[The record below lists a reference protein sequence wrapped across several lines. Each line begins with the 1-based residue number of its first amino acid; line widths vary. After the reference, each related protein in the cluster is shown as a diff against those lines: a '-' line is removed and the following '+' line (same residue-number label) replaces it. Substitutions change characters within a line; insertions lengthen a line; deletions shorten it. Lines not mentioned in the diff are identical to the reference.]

1 MNDNRGIVQK
11 RGMRRLGVHTSIAN
25 GIHLSLKRA
34 KALCCSTL
42 QIFSHN
48 PRIWATKKISD
59 EEIENFRE
67 LKTVLDIR
75 PVFIHSSY
83 LINLASPDREIRK
96 KSIKL
101 LSHEIQTAHLL
112 RADYIVLHPGKA
124 VGQDIKEA
132 IGRASEALSQA
143 YEKAGGGVGVLLE
156 NTAGQKGDIS
166 STIPML
172 SEIIENTPPGCVRGL
187 CLDTCHAYAAGYDIT
202 KMEGLER
209 LKGEII
215 KYIFPLKVELIHLND
230 SKKGFA
236 SGVDRHEHI
245 GEGSIGLP
253 GLERFLSFPFFNAV
267 PLILETPKKSDD
279 DDWKNLDRVRKMLGL
294 IPGCQPKVDE
304 IQIPT

>member
-1 MNDNRGIVQK
+1 
-11 RGMRRLGVHTSIAN
+11 MRRLGVHTSIAN

-34 KALCCSTL
+34 KALCCSTV

-48 PRIWATKKISD
+48 PRIWATKKISN
-59 EEIENFRE
+59 EEIESFRK
-67 LKTVLDIR
+67 LKRVLDIK

-83 LINLASPDREIRK
+83 LINLASPDGEIRK
-96 KSIKL
+96 KSIEL
-101 LSHEIQTAHLL
+101 LSHELRTVHLL
-112 RADYIVLHPGKA
+112 GADYIVLHPGKA
-124 VGQDIKEA
+124 VGRDIKEA
-132 IGRASEALSQA
+132 IGRASEALSSS
-143 YEKAGGGVGVLLE
+143 YENTDGGVGILLE

-166 STIPML
+166 STIPL
-172 SEIIENTPPGCVRGL
+172 ISEIIENTPPGYVQGL

-202 KMEGLER
+202 KMEGLEK

-215 KYIFPLKVELIHLND
+215 KYISPLKVELIHLND

-253 GLERFLSFPFFNAV
+253 GLKQFLSFPFFNTV

-294 IPGCQPKVDE
+294 KPGGQPKVDE
-304 IQIPT
+304 IQPPT

>member
-1 MNDNRGIVQK
+1 
-11 RGMRRLGVHTSIAN
+11 MRRLGVHTSIAS
-25 GIHLSLKRA
+25 GIHLSLERA
-34 KALCCSTL
+34 NALCCSTV

-48 PRIWATKKISD
+48 PRTWATKKISD
-59 EEIENFRE
+59 EEIERFRE
-67 LKTVLDIR
+67 IKTALDIR

-83 LINLASPDREIRK
+83 LINLASPDEEIRK
-96 KSIKL
+96 KSIGL
-101 LSHEIQTAHLL
+101 LSHELRTAHLL

-124 VGQDIKEA
+124 VGRDIKEA
-132 IGRASEALSQA
+132 IGRASEALSLS
-143 YEKAGGGVGVLLE
+143 YESAGGRVGILLE

-172 SEIIENTPPGCVRGL
+172 SDIIEKTPPGSVRGL

-209 LKGEII
+209 LKGELL
-215 KYIFPLKVELIHLND
+215 KYISPLKVELIHLND

-253 GLERFLSFPFFNAV
+253 GLKRFLSFPFFNAT

-279 DDWKNLDRVRKMLGL
+279 DDRKNLERVRELLGWDEA
-294 IPGCQPKVDE
+294 GYQPKVDE
-304 IQIPT
+304 IHLPT

>member
-1 MNDNRGIVQK
+1 M
-11 RGMRRLGVHTSIAN
+11 HTSIAN

-34 KALCCSTL
+34 KALCCSTV

-48 PRIWATKKISD
+48 PRIWATKKISN
-59 EEIENFRE
+59 EEIERFRE
-67 LKTVLDIR
+67 LKTVLDVR

-83 LINLASPDREIRK
+83 LINLASPDRETRK
-96 KSIKL
+96 KSIEL
-101 LSHEIQTAHLL
+101 LSHEIRTAHLL

-124 VGQDIKEA
+124 VGRDIKEA
-132 IGRASEALSQA
+132 IVRASEALSQA
-143 YEKAGGGVGVLLE
+143 YENTGGGVGILLE

-166 STIPML
+166 STLPLI
-172 SEIIENTPPGCVRGL
+172 SEIIEKTPPGCVRGL

-209 LKGEII
+209 LKSEII
-215 KYIFPLKVELIHLND
+215 KYISPLKVKLIHLND

-253 GLERFLSFPFFNAV
+253 GLERFLSFPFFNTV

-279 DDWKNLDRVRKMLGL
+279 DDRKNLEKVRRLLGL
-294 IPGCQPKVDE
+294 KPGCQPKVDE
-304 IQIPT
+304 IQPPT

>member
-1 MNDNRGIVQK
+1 
-11 RGMRRLGVHTSIAN
+11 MRRLGVHTSIAN

-34 KALCCSTL
+34 KALCCSTV

-48 PRIWATKKISD
+48 PRIWATKKICN
-59 EEIENFRE
+59 EEIESFRE
-67 LKTVLDIR
+67 LKRVLDIR

-83 LINLASPDREIRK
+83 LINLASPDEEIRK
-96 KSIKL
+96 KSINL
-101 LSHEIQTAHLL
+101 LTHEIRTAHLL

-124 VGQDIKEA
+124 VGRDIKEA
-132 IGRASEALSQA
+132 IDRASKALSQA
-143 YEKAGGGVGVLLE
+143 YENADGGVGILLE

-166 STIPML
+166 STIPL
-172 SEIIENTPPGCVRGL
+172 ISEIIENTPPGCVQGL

-202 KMEGLER
+202 KMEGLEK

-215 KYIFPLKVELIHLND
+215 KYISPLKVELIHLND

-253 GLERFLSFPFFNAV
+253 GLKQFLSFPFFNAV

-294 IPGCQPKVDE
+294 KTGCQPKVDE